1 MVVRRLEYFGFVLER
16 ETEPLRGRWPDDLAP
31 AARSALVAALLA
43 GETPHPDQGRVR
55 KALERFGQ
63 YWRRSGGQ
71 LAAAAGDRVAQILA
85 GQMAGGRAR
94 GDFLPAP
101 PSPGGGHPVPA
112 GSP

>member
-71 LAAAAGDRVAQILA
+71 LAATAGDRVAQSLA
-85 GQMAGGRAR
+85 GQMAD
-94 GDFLPAP
+94 GDFLDPLILTPPCLDEDCAIPAV
-101 PSPGGGHPVPA
+101 GL
-112 GSP
+112 